1 MLEELEPE
9 LLALE
14 QHLSKFNFPEP
25 NPEWVERTSTDLG
38 QSNRFASWLR
48 VVAAVALT
56 LSAVG
61 GGVYQMTHQTHS
73 PGESGAPEIT
83 SDVVISFQPQDFP
96 KEDIEIKLNPFQNY
110 DGLTR
115 AQIAERRRTARKAY
129 PALEKL
135 IPKDYNEDE
144 SPLLKNLVDGLPWH
158 RINHVFFGNTP
169 DTKPLTKDSLPIE
182 NPYLLANLQCHYG
195 WMNLQ
200 DQVPARQE
208 FLDRSL
214 QELTPV
220 KLKLHSKE
228 RRLEIKYRFFQERG
242 FCYLAALH
250 HPEEGGAHFRLN
262 CPNAYDLGFKWI
274 ILDFAKSSGIRE
286 DKVRFD
292 TLRSVAIA
300 GQPVEILRG
309 VNFNCLDLRPVTS
322 PLVCLDSLPAHISA
336 RLFLDRPKNKDQ
348 RGDLDLTVDIEAAP
362 SMNGNTNFKKIREEQ
377 LKAKNKQ

>member
-25 NPEWVERTSTDLG
+25 NPQWLERTAAG
-38 QSNRFASWLR
+38 MGHSNRFSSWLR
-48 VVAAVALT
+48 AAAAVALT
-56 LSAVG
+56 VSAVG
-61 GGVYQMTHQTHS
+61 GGVYQMTHRT
-73 PGESGAPEIT
+73 SGIAVSDAPEVT
-83 SDVVISFQPQDFP
+83 PDVVLSFQPQDFP
-96 KEDIEIKLNPFQNY
+96 KEDIEIQLNPFQNY

-115 AQIAERRRTARKAY
+115 AQIADRRRKARKAY

-135 IPKDYNEDE
+135 IPRDYNEEE

-169 DTKPLTKDSLPIE
+169 DTKPLSKDSLPIE
-182 NPYLLANLQCHYG
+182 NPYLLANLQCHYV

-200 DQVPARQE
+200 DYVSARQE

-220 KLKLHSKE
+220 KLTLHSKE
-228 RRLEIKYRFFQERG
+228 RRLEIKYRFFQEQG
-242 FCYLAALH
+242 FCYLASLH

-262 CPNAYDLGFKWI
+262 CPNAFDLGFKWI
-274 ILDFAKSSGIRE
+274 ILDSAKSSGIRE

-292 TLRSVAIA
+292 NMRGIAIK
-300 GQPVEILRG
+300 GQPVEILQG
-309 VNFNCLDLRPVTS
+309 VNFNCLDLRPVLS
-322 PLVCLDSLPAHISA
+322 PLICLDSLPAHISA
-336 RLFLDRPKNKDQ
+336 RLFLDRPKTKDQ
-348 RGDLDLTVDIEAAP
+348 QGDLNLTVDIEAAP
-362 SMNGNTNFKKIREEQ
+362 SMNGKTNFKSIREEA
-377 LKAKNKQ
+377 LRAKKNR